1 MNIVGNIII
10 NFYSVA
16 VLLIVYIQYVKKQE
30 KEFLQYK
37 IYVMMLKMTI
47 FLLVID
53 IFARFDGSPNTMY
66 VYINHISNFV
76 GYSLNLVLASLWIVY
91 VHDQVLQEEKNT
103 KRLIFSLILLNII
116 NFISVICSQF
126 FGWFYSIDAE
136 NIYHRRQ
143 LFFIPVSFVIILIVI
158 SLMILVKNK
167 KKIEKKNYGS
177 LIFFT
182 IPPLAGVLLQAIFYG
197 YSLMLNCLAL
207 SMLIV
212 FVNIQNR
219 SMYTDYLTGVNNRKK
234 LDIYLREKINS
245 SIENKTFSAI
255 MIDVNDFKSIND
267 TFGHDAGDDAL
278 KIFVKLLDSCVEED
292 DFIARFGGDE
302 FCIILNTS
310 DQTILEETVYRIKS
324 CFNKYNQSIKHSYK
338 LEISIGSAIYD
349 YASLMEMEDFQKKL
363 DVLMYQNKEM
373 VKNGKSHG
381 N

>member
-91 VHDQVLQEEKNT
+91 VHDQVLQEEKT
-103 KRLIFSLILLNII
+103 TRRIITSLISINII
-116 NFISVICSQF
+116 NVVLVAFSLY
-126 FGWFYSIDAE
+126 FGWFYYIDSE
-136 NIYHRRQ
+136 NIYHRRP
-143 LFFIPVSFVIILIVI
+143 FFLISVAFVIALICIAIIILI
-158 SLMILVKNK
+158 KNK
-167 KKIEKKNYGS
+167 NKIEKKNYGS
-177 LIFFT
+177 LIFFA
-182 IPPLAGVLLQAIFYG
+182 IPPLIGIILQAIFYG

-278 KIFVKLLDSCVEED
+278 KIFAKLLDSCVEED

-302 FCIILNTS
+302 FCIILNTC
-310 DQTILEETVYRIKS
+310 DHNILEETVYRIKN
-324 CFNKYNQSIKHSYK
+324 CFNKYNQSIRHSYK

-349 YASLMEMEDFQKKL
+349 YASLMKMEDFQKKL
-363 DVLMYQNKEM
+363 DVLMYRNKEM
-373 VKNGKSHG
+373 VKNGQSHG

>member
-10 NFYSVA
+10 NLYSVA
-16 VLLIVYIQYVKKQE
+16 VLLIVYSQYVKKQE

-37 IYVMMLKMTI
+37 VYVMMLKVTI
-47 FLLVID
+47 LLLVID
-53 IFARFDGSPNTMY
+53 IFGRFDGSPNTIY
-66 VYINHISNFV
+66 PYINHVSNFV
-76 GYSLNLVLASLWIVY
+76 AYTLNLVLPSLWIVY
-91 VHDQVLQEEKNT
+91 VHDQVLQEEKT
-103 KRLIFSLILLNII
+103 TRRIITSLISINII
-116 NFISVICSQF
+116 NVVMVAFSLY
-126 FGWFYSIDAE
+126 FGWFYYIDSE
-136 NIYHRRQ
+136 NIYHRRP
-143 LFFIPVSFVIILIVI
+143 FFLISVAFVIALICIAIIILI
-158 SLMILVKNK
+158 KNK
-167 KKIEKKNYGS
+167 NKIEKKNYAS
-177 LIFFT
+177 LIFFA
-182 IPPLAGVLLQAIFYG
+182 IPPLIGIILQAIFYG

-278 KIFVKLLDSCVEED
+278 KILVKLLDSCVEED

-302 FCIILNTS
+302 FCVILNTS
-310 DQTILEETVYRIKS
+310 DQNILEETVYRIKS

-338 LEISIGSAIYD
+338 LEISVGSAIYD

-373 VKNGKSHG
+373 VKNGQTHG

>member
-10 NFYSVA
+10 NLYSIA
-16 VLLIVYIQYVKKQE
+16 VLLIVYMQYVKKQE

-37 IYVMMLKMTI
+37 VYVMMLKVTI
-47 FLLVID
+47 LMLVID
-53 IFARFDGSPNTMY
+53 IFSRFDGSPNTIY
-66 VYINHISNFV
+66 VYINHISNFAT
-76 GYSLNLVLASLWIVY
+76 YALNLVLPSLWIIY
-91 VHDQVLQEEKNT
+91 VHEQVLQEEKNT
-103 KRLIFSLILLNII
+103 RRLIFALISLNLI
-116 NFISVICSQF
+116 NAVIVFLSLF
-126 FGWFYSIDAE
+126 FGWFYYIDVG
-136 NIYHRRQ
+136 NIYHRRP
-143 LFFIPVSFVIILIVI
+143 LYMVSVSLVIALIVI
-158 SLMILVKNK
+158 AIIIVLKNRK
-167 KKIEKKNYGS
+167 KMEKKSYES
-177 LIFFT
+177 LIFFA
-182 IPPLAGVLLQAIFYG
+182 IPPLVGVLLQAIFYG

-234 LDIYLREKINS
+234 LDLHLREKINS

-278 KIFVKLLDSCVEED
+278 KIFAKLLDSCVEEG

-302 FCIILNTS
+302 FCVILNTYEE
-310 DQTILEETVYRIKS
+310 DILEETVYRIKS
-324 CFNKYNQSIKHSYK
+324 CFNKYNQSSKHHYK

-349 YASLMEMEDFQKKL
+349 YNSLMEMEDFQKKL

-373 VKNGKSHG
+373 LKKDPIVN
-381 N
+381 